1 MYIIL
6 TDTEFL
12 QNHYH
17 LQRYQWCQN
26 CHHRVKISW
35 VYNDIIPV
43 ISIIPHYMIGFDSC
57 ATSIIMFL
65 FIIFAF
71 LRNFQD
77 VSNKL
82 TTAAYSVIGACLGGK
97 YVIVVWFLSV
107 WYDFITHPKIR
118 LIPKMNPFV
127 DIPSLN
133 VLTSFE
139 MGDVIPSACVT
150 CFHHSFWWIV
160 MVSLIDI
167 ATSEVVDIN
176 FMRLYGPSSKG
187 L

>member
-1 MYIIL
+1 
-6 TDTEFL
+6 
-12 QNHYH
+12 
-17 LQRYQWCQN
+17 
-26 CHHRVKISW
+26 
-35 VYNDIIPV
+35 
-43 ISIIPHYMIGFDSC
+43 
-57 ATSIIMFL
+57 
-65 FIIFAF
+65 
-71 LRNFQD
+71 
-77 VSNKL
+77 
-82 TTAAYSVIGACLGGK
+82 
-97 YVIVVWFLSV
+97 
-107 WYDFITHPKIR
+107 
-118 LIPKMNPFV
+118 MNPFV